1 MGTEIF
7 QFQLFGAEKM
17 GFKVGNPMSK
27 SMTSLKH
34 HDVFLGHPVFLSG
47 NAWHRGQGS
56 QEDFGVKMKIPIILI
71 FFYGVI
77 KYDGMYVTCNMYIK
91 YV

>member
-1 MGTEIF
+1 MK
-7 QFQLFGAEKM
+7 LLGAEEM
-17 GFKVGNPMSK
+17 GFKAGNLMSK
-27 SMTSLKH
+27 SMTSFKH
-34 HDVFLGHPVFLSG
+34 HYIFLGHPVFLSG